1 MKKSR
6 FSEQQIAFILK
17 QAEDGTTVE
26 EVCRKAGISI
36 QTYYRWRSKYGG
48 LMPSEMKRLKVL
60 EEENVRLK
68 RLVANLSLDK
78 EMLQDIIRRKNVG
91 PGRAREIVGYLQASY
106 QVSERRACGAFP
118 INRST
123 QRYQSRRLDQAGL
136 KMRIK
141 ELAATRV
148 RYGYRRIHVLLR
160 REGWEI
166 NHKRTHRLY
175 RELGLQLRNK
185 TPKRKGKAKLRD
197 DRTPATA
204 PNECWSMDFLSDQLF
219 DGRKI
224 RVLSIVDNFTRVSPA
239 LDVRTSYRGSDV
251 VETLD
256 RIAEAHGRPK
266 RIRLDNGPEF
276 ISKDLDL
283 WAYQHDVVLDFSRP
297 GKPTDNAFAEAFNG
311 RVRAECLNAYWF
323 LSLDD
328 ARVKCEAWR
337 RDYNEHRPHSSL
349 GNQTPMERAF
359 SSGQACLP

>member
-1 MKKSR
+1 M
-6 FSEQQIAFILK
+6 
-17 QAEDGTTVE
+17 
-26 EVCRKAGISI
+26 
-36 QTYYRWRSKYGG
+36 
-48 LMPSEMKRLKVL
+48 
-60 EEENVRLK
+60 
-68 RLVANLSLDK
+68 
-78 EMLQDIIRRKNVG
+78 
-91 PGRAREIVGYLQASY
+91 QASY

-185 TPKRKGKAKLRD
+185 TPKRKVKAKLRD

-239 LDVRTSYRGSDV
+239 LDVRMSYRGSDV

-256 RIAEAHGRPK
+256 RIAAAHGRPK

>member
-78 EMLQDIIRRKNVG
+78 EMLQDVIRRKNVG

-106 QVSERRACGAFP
+106 QVSERPACGAFP

-185 TPKRKGKAKLRD
+185 TPKRKVKAKLRD

-224 RVLSIVDNFTRVSPA
+224 RVLSIIDNFTRVSPA

-256 RIAEAHGRPK
+256 RIAAVHGRPK

-328 ARVKCEAWR
+328 ARIKCEAWR
-337 RDYNEHRPHSSL
+337 RDYNERRPHSSL